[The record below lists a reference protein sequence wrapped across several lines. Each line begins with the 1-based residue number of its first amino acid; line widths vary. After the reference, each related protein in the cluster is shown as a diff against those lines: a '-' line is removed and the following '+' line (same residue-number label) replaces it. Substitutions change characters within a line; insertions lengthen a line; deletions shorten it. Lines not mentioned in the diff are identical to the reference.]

1 MQRRSII
8 KGLGGTGLV
17 LGAPSFFIHSAQAAT
32 FDPKNPDH
40 VAMAHRKMVYTAD
53 DSVTFTWLRATRY
66 IMIDSVLTPLWEL
79 HSGMMYRT
87 VDRPDGG
94 YDVHA
99 ISSIYYTELE
109 TEKYIETFKNPFT
122 GKTVTFPYALPT
134 APKPAVRVTHFT
146 KTGPAEE
153 PVNATGVKVAVRNNR
168 LGPAWVV
175 GYQVILCG
183 DSSMRLEPT
192 EPGKRMS
199 QVNDWLTYTSRVA
212 EVMDP
217 NSKNVQSN
225 QAFNDLNTIPVWFGM
240 EDRAG
245 NWIGRG
251 FGKKVFKF
259 DDLPPIW
266 RNLFTAKNPG
276 IAKDIRG
283 ALGA

>member
-1 MQRRSII
+1 MQRRS
-8 KGLGGTGLV
+8 LLAAGGAV
-17 LGAPSFFIHSAQAAT
+17 LAAPYMLRNANAASAT

-40 VAMAHRKMVYTAD
+40 IAMAHRKMVYTAD
-53 DSVTFTWLRATRY
+53 DSVTFTWLRAMRY

-79 HSGMMYRT
+79 HSGLMYRT

-99 ISSIYYTELE
+99 ISSIYYTDLE
-109 TEKYIETFKNPFT
+109 SEKFIETFKNQFT
-122 GKTVTFPYALPT
+122 GQTVTFPYAQPA
-134 APKPAVRVTHFT
+134 APKPNVRVTHFT
-146 KTGPAEE
+146 KTGPAAE
-153 PVNATGVKVAVRNNR
+153 PVTSPGVKVAARDST
-168 LGPAWVV
+168 LGPAWVI
-175 GYQVILCG
+175 GYQLILRA

-199 QVNDWLTYTSRVA
+199 QVNDWLTYTARVS

-217 NSKNVQSN
+217 NAKNVQSI
-225 QAFNDLNTIPVWFGM
+225 QSFNDLNTVPTWFGT

-251 FGKKVFKF
+251 VGKKVFRF
-259 DDLPPIW
+259 DDMPKIW
-266 RNLFTAKNPG
+266 RDLFTAKNPQ
-276 IAKDIRG
+276 IAKDPRA

>member
-1 MQRRSII
+1 MQRRTLLTAAGAALAAPAII
-8 KGLGGTGLV
+8 GR
-17 LGAPSFFIHSAQAAT
+17 AAAATT

-40 VAMAHRKMVYTAD
+40 LSMAHRKMVYTAD

-66 IMIDSVLTPLWEL
+66 IMIDSALTPLWEL
-79 HSGMMYRT
+79 HSGLMYRT

-99 ISSIYYTELE
+99 ISSIYYTDLD

-122 GKTVTFPYALPT
+122 GQTVTFPYALPT

-153 PVNATGVKVAVRNNR
+153 PVNAPGMKVAARNR
-168 LGPAWVV
+168 KLGPAWVV
-175 GYQVILCG
+175 GYQLILCA
-183 DSSMRLEPT
+183 DSYTRLEPT

-199 QVNDWLTYTSRVA
+199 QVNDWLTYTSRV
-212 EVMDP
+212 EQVMDP
-217 NSKNVQSN
+217 NMKNVQSN
-225 QAFNDLNTIPVWFGM
+225 QSFNDLNTIPTWFGM

-251 FGKKVFKF
+251 FGKKVFKY

-266 RNLFTAKNPG
+266 RILFAEKNPQ
-276 IAKDIRG
+276 IAKDPRA